1 MIMPLKGFISKG
13 QNENLIFN
21 NNKFS
26 CLFNLVEKRILQTEN
41 TRKTPALHTP
51 TLQANFFDSSFI
63 HESNKCPVPVVSA
76 PCQFSRCLSL

>member
-13 QNENLIFN
+13 QNENFIFN
-21 NNKFS
+21 NKKFS

-41 TRKTPALHTP
+41 TRKTPAL
-51 TLQANFFDSSFI
+51 QANFFDSSFI
-63 HESNKCPVPVVSA
+63 HESNKYPVPVVSA